1 MISIPWLFAGILI
14 GLLIVSVFHP
24 PIHSDKGVP
33 YPGKSNRFYTESGCV
48 KFTSKEVPCSSKA
61 TSLNFVASQHK

>member
-1 MISIPWLFAGILI
+1 MISVPWLFIGILT

-24 PIHSDKGVP
+24 PIHADKDVP
-33 YPGKSNRFYTESGCV
+33 LPGQSTHFYTGTGCV
-48 KFTSKEVPCSSKA
+48 KFKSKEVPCSKDA